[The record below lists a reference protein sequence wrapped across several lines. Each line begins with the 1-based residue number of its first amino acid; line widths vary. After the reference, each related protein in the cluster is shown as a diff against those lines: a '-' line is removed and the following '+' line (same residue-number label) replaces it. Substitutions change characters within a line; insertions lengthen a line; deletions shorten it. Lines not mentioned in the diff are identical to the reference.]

1 MFLLSLLQLIIISDC
16 CILSIVRRVGAAGH
30 DQQLCCGQEQVV
42 KLGGVSLDHQPRG
55 EVWRGS
61 ESVMISLLQAR
72 PETAYWTWQGRRVTA

>member
-1 MFLLSLLQLIIISDC
+1 MGNIILNLKQLEQ
-16 CILSIVRRVGAAGH
+16 LAMT
-30 DQQLCCGQEQVV
+30 QQLCCGQEQVV
-42 KLGGVSLDHQPRG
+42 KLGGVSLDHQTRG